1 MKRTTKYVAFDV
13 HQATTVASV
22 RDDSGRVL
30 ARSVLET
37 STRLIELNGSG
48 QRAHNGVWTSLPVTG
63 HVDTPRAPGCALST
77 HKKVNIIRCSGLTTC
92 T

>member
-37 STRLIELNGSG
+37 STRLI
-48 QRAHNGVWTSLPVTG
+48 
-63 HVDTPRAPGCALST
+63 VDNRGDQPSP
-77 HKKVNIIRCSGLTTC
+77 
-92 T
+92 